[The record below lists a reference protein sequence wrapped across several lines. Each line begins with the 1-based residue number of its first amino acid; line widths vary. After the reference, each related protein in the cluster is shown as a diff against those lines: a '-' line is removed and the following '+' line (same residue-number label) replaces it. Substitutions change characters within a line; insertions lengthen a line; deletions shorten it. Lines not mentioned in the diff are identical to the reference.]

1 MILTIFIFHCILLT
15 ILFYLVVVKKVG
27 GKPLM
32 LFGAIV
38 DITFN
43 LTWATII
50 FWQWPDE
57 TFFTQ
62 RVSKNKSL
70 TGYRGKLATIIC
82 NQLNK
87 YAPNHC
93 K

>member
-1 MILTIFIFHCILLT
+1 MIYIPIIHALLLAL
-15 ILFYLVVVKKVG
+15 LFYLILVKKVG

-32 LFGAIV
+32 LIGAIV

-43 LTWATII
+43 LTWATLI

-62 RVSKNKSL
+62 RVSKNKIL
-70 TGYRGKLATIIC
+70 GGYRGKLATIIC